1 MAMIPSA
8 KRLRAHY
15 RRLPLPGVRSVRRP
29 VTPGGRDE
37 FDLRYARAGVP
48 TRLPVVIIP
57 GGPGIASIQQYRNL
71 RRRLARRG
79 FDVIMVEH
87 RGVGMSRA
95 DDTGDDLPPEAITV
109 EQVVDD
115 IAAVL
120 DDAHVD
126 RAVIYGTS
134 YGSYIAAGVGVRH
147 RKRVQAMVLDSPV
160 LSARDIHAMR
170 DAVRG
175 LLLTG
180 TNPDGVRLA
189 PKARRLIDMGVLT
202 SSSVEAASTLYGYG
216 GARLLERQLDLLL
229 RGRTLLWRGV
239 ERMTVMSV
247 QKVPYYNEF
256 DLVGRIALRELDFV
270 GEPDG
275 LPLDPSESMK
285 FMRDEVAGPAAFFE
299 AEPYDLTAEM
309 PRFDWPTVV
318 LSAGR
323 DLTTPPPVAERVAGL
338 IPGAALVRLPSAAHS
353 VIDFRERAASEVIA
367 AVLRGEHDRLPRR
380 SAELDALPESPVLRL
395 LVSAIGVAA
404 VVEGVL
410 PPAFT

>member
-1 MAMIPSA
+1 MIA
-8 KRLRAHY
+8 YVKRMRAHY
-15 RRLPLPGVRSVRRP
+15 RRLPLPGVRTVRRP
-29 VTPGGRDE
+29 VTSGGTEE
-37 FDLRYARAGVP
+37 FDLRYARAGV
-48 TRLPVVIIP
+48 RAQHPVVIIP

-87 RGVGMSRA
+87 RGIGMSRT
-95 DDTGDDLPPEAITV
+95 DDAGSDLPPDAITV
-109 EQVVDD
+109 AQVVDD

-120 DDAHVD
+120 DDAQVG

-134 YGSYIAAGVGVRH
+134 YGSYVAAGVGVSH
-147 RKRVQAMVLDSPV
+147 PERVHAMILDSPV
-160 LSARDIHAMR
+160 LSARDIHAVR
-170 DAVRG
+170 EAVRS
-175 LLLTG
+175 LLITG
-180 TNPDGVRLA
+180 TNPDSARLA
-189 PKARRLIDMGVLT
+189 PKARRLVDLGVLS

-229 RGRTLLWRGV
+229 RGRTLLWRGI

-256 DLVGRIALRELDFV
+256 DLVGRIALRELDYV

-285 FMRDEVAGPAAFFE
+285 FMRDQVAGPATHFE

-323 DLTTPPPVAERVAGL
+323 DLTTPPPVAERVAAL

-380 SAELDALPESPVLRL
+380 SAELDTLPESPVLRL

-404 VVEGVL
+404 AVESVL